1 MKRYLI
7 LLHRYLGLGC
17 ACFLLLLGL
26 SGSLLV
32 FRAEIETASGL
43 RPAPAANVASY
54 QALADAV
61 LARYP
66 HADFNLRFA
75 GTGEAVQVRLHLP
88 DAERRLWLDAAS
100 ARIVSDKADGEG
112 LFDWLRQLHET
123 LLLGEAGETLGGIC
137 ALLLILLAISGLV
150 YWWPRD
156 WSRAWQLRRGKG
168 ARVWLGDLHR
178 LLGMGCSVLLLC
190 AGLTGAYQVFNRPV
204 NGWINGWYGYH
215 APDKLKLNPAPDA
228 RRLPLDELVGRAT
241 RVLPGARL
249 VDIKYE
255 SKPGKPLLL
264 RWRQAGE
271 LHPNGRS
278 NMEIDPYSGRLLR
291 VTPVAQA
298 APAVRLTTWVYG
310 LHTGSIGGWPLRVLL
325 LLAGAGL
332 ALLSVTGVY
341 QWLARRH
348 KQRQVRAAMLAA
360 PKPEPL
366 RPTLMHHPDPRPSWA
381 TRLKRMDNLRGID

>member
-43 RPAPAANVASY
+43 RPPPAANVASY

-66 HADFNLRFA
+66 NADFNLRFA
-75 GTGEAVQVRLHLP
+75 GAGEAVQVRLHLP
-88 DAERRLWLDAAS
+88 DAERRLWLDGGSAGSAS
-100 ARIVSDKADGEG
+100 DQAYGQG
-112 LFDWLRQLHET
+112 LFDWLLHLHET
-123 LLLGEAGETLGGIC
+123 LLLGETGERLGGIC
-137 ALLLILLAISGLV
+137 ALLLMLLAISGLV

-156 WSRAWQLRRGKG
+156 WSRAWQLRHGKG

-178 LLGMGCSVLLLC
+178 LVGMGCSVLLLC

-204 NGWINGWYGYH
+204 NNWINGWYGYR
-215 APDKLKLNPAPDA
+215 APAKLKPSPVLGAA
-228 RRLPLDELVGRAT
+228 RLPLDELVGRAA
-241 RVLPGARL
+241 RAMPGAQL
-249 VDIKYE
+249 VDIKYN

-278 NMEIDPYSGRLLR
+278 NVEIDPYSGKLLR

-310 LHTGSIGGWPLRVLL
+310 LHTGRLGGWPLRVLL
-325 LLAGAGL
+325 MLAGLGL
-332 ALLSVTGVY
+332 ALLSASGVY
-341 QWLARRH
+341 QWLARRR
-348 KQRQVRAAMLAA
+348 KQQQARTAMLAA
-360 PKPEPL
+360 S
-366 RPTLMHHPDPRPSWA
+366 RA
-381 TRLKRMDNLRGID
+381 

>member
-17 ACFLLLLGL
+17 AGFLLLLGL

-32 FRAEIETASGL
+32 FRAEIETAGGL
-43 RPAPAANVASY
+43 RPAPAANVAGY

-66 HADFNLRFA
+66 GADFNLRFA
-75 GTGEAVQVRLHLP
+75 APGEAVQVRLHLA
-88 DAERRLWLDAAS
+88 DAERRLWLDGGSAAI
-100 ARIVSDKADGEG
+100 ASDQADGQG
-112 LFDWLRQLHET
+112 LFDWLLQLHET

-137 ALLLILLAISGLV
+137 ALLLMLLAISGLV

-178 LLGMGCSVLLLC
+178 LVGMGCSVLLLS

-215 APDKLKLNPAPDA
+215 APAKLKLKPAPGA
-228 RRLPLDELVGRAT
+228 ARLPLDLLVRNAAQA
-241 RVLPGARL
+241 LPGARL

-255 SKPGKPLLL
+255 SKAGKPLLL

-278 NMEIDPYSGRLLR
+278 NVEVDPYSGRLLR

-298 APAVRLTTWVYG
+298 APAVRLTSWVYG

-332 ALLSVTGVY
+332 ALLSASGVY

-348 KQRQVRAAMLAA
+348 KQRQARATLAA
-360 PKPEPL
+360 S
-366 RPTLMHHPDPRPSWA
+366 RA
-381 TRLKRMDNLRGID
+381 

>member
-43 RPAPAANVASY
+43 RPAPAANVAGY

-66 HADFNLRFA
+66 GADFNLRFA
-75 GTGEAVQVRLHLP
+75 AAGEAVQVRLHLP
-88 DAERRLWLDAAS
+88 DAERRLWLDGGS
-100 ARIVSDKADGEG
+100 ADIVVDKADGQG
-112 LFDWLRQLHET
+112 LFDWLLKLHET
-123 LLLGEAGETLGGIC
+123 LLLGEEGETLGGIC
-137 ALLLILLAISGLV
+137 ALLLMLLAISGLV

-178 LLGMGCSVLLLC
+178 LLGMGSSVLLLC
-190 AGLTGAYQVFNRPV
+190 AGLTGAYQVFNQPV
-204 NGWINGWYGYH
+204 NNWINGWYGYR
-215 APDKLKLNPAPDA
+215 APAKLKLRPSPGAA
-228 RRLPLDELVGRAT
+228 RLSLDVLVARAAQAM
-241 RVLPGARL
+241 PGARL

-255 SKPGKPLLL
+255 SKPGRPLLL
-264 RWRQAGE
+264 RWRQVGE

-278 NMEIDPYSGRLLR
+278 NVEIDPYSGKLLR

-298 APAVRLTTWVYG
+298 APAVRLTSWVYG
-310 LHTGSIGGWPLRVLL
+310 LHTGSIGGWPLRALL
-325 LLAGAGL
+325 MLAGAAL
-332 ALLSVTGVY
+332 ALLSVTGGY
-341 QWLARRH
+341 QWLARRR
-348 KQRQVRAAMLAA
+348 KQKQARAATLAA
-360 PKPEPL
+360 S
-366 RPTLMHHPDPRPSWA
+366 RA
-381 TRLKRMDNLRGID
+381 